1 MAGVERW
8 YQKFEVLG
16 EDSDT
21 EAEAVPEVLD
31 VQTER
36 LLKALP
42 PDVAESVRS
51 TTNPRVR
58 EALLAINCFV
68 SELHGPMEKTPAR
81 QQQLLQALSAAL
93 KSLEEGGEVE
103 TLLFRMRSVLQH
115 PEVKAEKVEQALGAC
130 ALLRGNLDKRVLLT
144 IANASL
150 DRLRELS
157 ASCLARICWSA
168 ASLQSG
174 EPHEDLRRLLHSAME
189 LAEGRLCDFGAEDA
203 SLLAWACATARPAGA
218 QRLLLALERRLPEM
232 DGASARIVAWAL
244 ASLRPVAPCPEPVAP
259 EAPEPPAVPD
269 PECSDPGD
277 FEELEAPLCFLD
289 PRMPPQKAA
298 LASRPMTFVP
308 VD

>member
-1 MAGVERW
+1 MKPAKSLKYPFIDLIAVRQLQATAPSLGVEVFFVDADQEAHRAHQLGIWAAPALLFFARGSQLTVQRPEADDANKYVGSISMDESVDISLFDDRVPTRGW
-8 YQKFEVLG
+8 YQKFEALG

-115 PEVKAEKVEQALGAC
+115 PEVRAEKVEQALGAC
-130 ALLRGNLDKRVLLT
+130 ALLRGHLDKRILLT

-157 ASCLARICWSA
+157 APCLARLCWSA

-174 EPHEDLRRLLHSAME
+174 EAHEDLRRLLHSAME
-189 LAEGRLCDFGAEDA
+189 LAEGRQKGLIVRGSESAE
-203 SLLAWACATARPAGA
+203 
-218 QRLLLALERRLPEM
+218 
-232 DGASARIVAWAL
+232 
-244 ASLRPVAPCPEPVAP
+244 
-259 EAPEPPAVPD
+259 
-269 PECSDPGD
+269 
-277 FEELEAPLCFLD
+277 
-289 PRMPPQKAA
+289 
-298 LASRPMTFVP
+298 
-308 VD
+308 